1 MYLPN
6 FFDYLSKEK
15 NFSRNTVIA
24 YRKDL
29 ETFKLF
35 CLDHYEISNISKVS
49 YPIIRD
55 WIINLSEKNLSPL
68 TINRKIS
75 SLNKYYDFLLK
86 TQVNKVSPLK
96 NHKRLKVQKKLI
108 IPFSEDE
115 VFKVID
121 VFSNDFEGKRN
132 LLIVDTLYST
142 GIRRDEL
149 INIKLNDVFLS
160 ENLIKVLGK
169 RNKERLVPVLGNLNK
184 RIKDYLSLRKE
195 VSLSS
200 SYLFITNKGKSI
212 GPSLVY
218 RVVKKYFSK
227 VSTKVKTS
235 PHVLRHSFATHMLN
249 NGADINSIKEIMGHS
264 SLASTQIYTKIKL
277 PKIIN
282 DYLKFRN
289 EIKSSSSNFF
299 ITTKG
304 KKIGPSLVYRV
315 VKNYFSKVSTKVKTS
330 PHVLRHSF
338 ATHMLN
344 NGADIN
350 SIKEIMGHSSL
361 ASTQI
366 YTKIKLPKII
376 NDYKKNHPRERKK

>member
-15 NFSRNTVIA
+15 NFSSNTVIA
-24 YRKDL
+24 YRNDL

-35 CLDHYEISNISKVS
+35 CLDHYEITNISKVS

-282 DYLKFRN
+282 DY
-289 EIKSSSSNFF
+289 
-299 ITTKG
+299 
-304 KKIGPSLVYRV
+304 
-315 VKNYFSKVSTKVKTS
+315 
-330 PHVLRHSF
+330 
-338 ATHMLN
+338 
-344 NGADIN
+344 
-350 SIKEIMGHSSL
+350 
-361 ASTQI
+361 
-366 YTKIKLPKII
+366 
-376 NDYKKNHPRERKK
+376 KKNHPRERKK

>member
-1 MYLPN
+1 MLSKLIMHLSN
-6 FFDYLSKEK
+6 FYDYLSKEK
-15 NFSRNTVIA
+15 NYSSNTVIA
-24 YRKDL
+24 YKKDV
-29 ETFKLF
+29 ETFQEF
-35 CLDHYEISNISKVS
+35 CRVKFELNNLLKVT
-49 YPIIRD
+49 YPIIRE
-55 WIINLSEKNLSPL
+55 WIINLSEKELSPL
-68 TINRKIS
+68 SINRKIS
-75 SLNKYYDFLLK
+75 SLSKYYDFLIKINDLK
-86 TQVNKVSPLK
+86 SSPLK

-115 VFKVID
+115 VLKVVD
-121 VFSNDFEGKRN
+121 VFSKNFEGKRN
-132 LLIVDTLYST
+132 LLIVDMLYST
-142 GIRRDEL
+142 GVRRDEL
-149 INIKLNDVFLS
+149 INIKLNDVLLD
-160 ENLIKVLGK
+160 ENLVKVLGK
-169 RNKERLVPVLGNLNK
+169 RNKERLVPLVLNL
-184 RIKDYLSLRKE
+184 
-195 VSLSS
+195 
-200 SYLFITNKGKSI
+200 KS
-212 GPSLVY
+212 
-218 RVVKKYFSK
+218 R
-227 VSTKVKTS
+227 
-235 PHVLRHSFATHMLN
+235 
-249 NGADINSIKEIMGHS
+249 
-264 SLASTQIYTKIKL
+264 
-277 PKIIN
+277 IN

>member
-1 MYLPN
+1 MLSKLIMHLSN
-6 FFDYLSKEK
+6 FYDYLSKEK
-15 NFSRNTVIA
+15 NYSSNTVIA
-24 YRKDL
+24 YKKDV
-29 ETFKLF
+29 ETFQEF
-35 CLDHYEISNISKVS
+35 CRVKFELNNLLKVT
-49 YPIIRD
+49 YPIIRE
-55 WIINLSEKNLSPL
+55 WIIDLSEKELSPL

-75 SLNKYYDFLLK
+75 SLSKYYDFLIKINDLK
-86 TQVNKVSPLK
+86 SSPLK

-115 VFKVID
+115 VLKVVD
-121 VFSNDFEGKRN
+121 VFSKNFEGKRN
-132 LLIVDTLYST
+132 LLIVDMLYST
-142 GIRRDEL
+142 GVRRDEL
-149 INIKLNDVFLS
+149 INIKLNDVLLD
-160 ENLIKVLGK
+160 ENLVKVLGK
-169 RNKERLVPVLGNLNK
+169 RNKERLVPLILNL
-184 RIKDYLSLRKE
+184 
-195 VSLSS
+195 
-200 SYLFITNKGKSI
+200 KS
-212 GPSLVY
+212 
-218 RVVKKYFSK
+218 R
-227 VSTKVKTS
+227 
-235 PHVLRHSFATHMLN
+235 
-249 NGADINSIKEIMGHS
+249 
-264 SLASTQIYTKIKL
+264 
-277 PKIIN
+277 IN

>member
-1 MYLPN
+1 MHLSN
-6 FFDYLSKEK
+6 FYDYLSKEK
-15 NFSRNTVIA
+15 NYSSNTVIA
-24 YRKDL
+24 YKKDV
-29 ETFKLF
+29 ETFQDF
-35 CLDHYEISNISKVS
+35 CSLKFELDDLLKVTYS
-49 YPIIRD
+49 IIRE
-55 WIINLSEKNLSPL
+55 WIIDLSEKELSPL
-68 TINRKIS
+68 SINRKIS
-75 SLNKYYDFLLK
+75 SLSKYYDFLIKINDLK
-86 TQVNKVSPLK
+86 SSPLK

-115 VFKVID
+115 VLKVVDI
-121 VFSNDFEGKRN
+121 FSKNFEGKRN
-132 LLIVDTLYST
+132 LLIVDMLYST

-149 INIKLNDVFLS
+149 INIKLNDVLLD
-160 ENLIKVLGK
+160 ENLVKVLGK
-169 RNKERLVPVLGNLNK
+169 RNKERLVPLVLNL
-184 RIKDYLSLRKE
+184 
-195 VSLSS
+195 
-200 SYLFITNKGKSI
+200 KS
-212 GPSLVY
+212 
-218 RVVKKYFSK
+218 R
-227 VSTKVKTS
+227 
-235 PHVLRHSFATHMLN
+235 
-249 NGADINSIKEIMGHS
+249 
-264 SLASTQIYTKIKL
+264 
-277 PKIIN
+277 IN

-289 EIKSSSSNFF
+289 EIKSSSSSFF

>member
-1 MYLPN
+1 MYLSN

-15 NFSRNTVIA
+15 NFSNNTVVA
-24 YRKDL
+24 YRNDL
-29 ETFKLF
+29 ETFKFF
-35 CLDHYEISNISKVS
+35 CLDYYEISNISLVT

-55 WIINLSEKNLSPL
+55 WIVNLSEKNLSPL

-75 SLNKYYDFLLK
+75 SLSKYYDFLLK
-86 TQVNKVSPLK
+86 IQVNKVSPLK

-115 VFKVID
+115 VFKIID
-121 VFSNDFEGKRN
+121 VFSKDFEGKRN

-169 RNKERLVPVLGNLNK
+169 RNKERLVPVLASLNK
-184 RIKDYLSLRKE
+184 RIKDYLDFRNEIHSN
-195 VSLSS
+195 SS
-200 SYLFITNKGKSI
+200 NLFITKKGKLI

-227 VSTKVKTS
+227 VSTKVKS
-235 PHVLRHSFATHMLN
+235 
-249 NGADINSIKEIMGHS
+249 
-264 SLASTQIYTKIKL
+264 
-277 PKIIN
+277 
-282 DYLKFRN
+282 
-289 EIKSSSSNFF
+289 
-299 ITTKG
+299 
-304 KKIGPSLVYRV
+304 
-315 VKNYFSKVSTKVKTS
+315 S

>member
-15 NFSRNTVIA
+15 NFSSNTVIA

-235 PHVLRHSFATHMLN
+235 PHVLRHSFA
-249 NGADINSIKEIMGHS
+249 I
-264 SLASTQIYTKIKL
+264 
-277 PKIIN
+277 
-282 DYLKFRN
+282 
-289 EIKSSSSNFF
+289 
-299 ITTKG
+299 
-304 KKIGPSLVYRV
+304 
-315 VKNYFSKVSTKVKTS
+315 
-330 PHVLRHSF
+330 
-338 ATHMLN
+338 HMLN

>member
-6 FFDYLSKEK
+6 FLDYLSKEK
-15 NFSRNTVIA
+15 NFSKNTVVA
-24 YRKDL
+24 YKNDL

-35 CLDHYEISNISKVS
+35 CLDQYEISDISKVA

-75 SLNKYYDFLLK
+75 SLSKYYDFLLK

-115 VFKVID
+115 VFKVVD
-121 VFSNDFEGKRN
+121 VFSKDFEGKRN

-149 INIKLNDVFLS
+149 INIKLNNVFLN
-160 ENLIKVLGK
+160 EDLIKVLGK
-169 RNKERLVPVLGNLNK
+169 RNKERLVPVLSGLNK
-184 RIKDYLSLRKE
+184 RIKDYLNFRKKID
-195 VSLSS
+195 STSS
-200 SYLFITNKGKSI
+200 NLFITNRGKSI

-277 PKIIN
+277 P
-282 DYLKFRN
+282 
-289 EIKSSSSNFF
+289 
-299 ITTKG
+299 T
-304 KKIGPSLVYRV
+304 
-315 VKNYFSKVSTKVKTS
+315 
-330 PHVLRHSF
+330 
-338 ATHMLN
+338 
-344 NGADIN
+344 
-350 SIKEIMGHSSL
+350 
-361 ASTQI
+361 
-366 YTKIKLPKII
+366 II

>member
-1 MYLPN
+1 MYLSN

-15 NFSRNTVIA
+15 NFSNNTVVA
-24 YRKDL
+24 YRNDL

-35 CLDHYEISNISKVS
+35 CLDHYEISNIAVVT
-49 YPIIRD
+49 YPIIRE

-75 SLNKYYDFLLK
+75 SLSKYYDFLLK
-86 TQVNKVSPLK
+86 IQVNKVSPLK

-115 VFKVID
+115 VFKIID
-121 VFSNDFEGKRN
+121 VFSKDFEGKRN

-149 INIKLNDVFLS
+149 INIKLNDIFLS

-169 RNKERLVPVLGNLNK
+169 RNKERLVPVLASLNK
-184 RIKDYLSLRKE
+184 RIKDYLDFRNEIHSN
-195 VSLSS
+195 SS
-200 SYLFITNKGKSI
+200 SLFITKKGKSI

-249 NGADINSIKEIMGHS
+249 NGADINSIKEM
-264 SLASTQIYTKIKL
+264 
-277 PKIIN
+277 
-282 DYLKFRN
+282 
-289 EIKSSSSNFF
+289 
-299 ITTKG
+299 
-304 KKIGPSLVYRV
+304 
-315 VKNYFSKVSTKVKTS
+315 
-330 PHVLRHSF
+330 
-338 ATHMLN
+338 
-344 NGADIN
+344 
-350 SIKEIMGHSSL
+350 MGHSSL

>member
-1 MYLPN
+1 MHLSN
-6 FFDYLSKEK
+6 FYDYLSKEK
-15 NFSRNTVIA
+15 NYSSNTVIA
-24 YRKDL
+24 YKKDV
-29 ETFKLF
+29 ETFQEF
-35 CLDHYEISNISKVS
+35 CRVKFELNNLLKVT
-49 YPIIRD
+49 YPIIRE
-55 WIINLSEKNLSPL
+55 WIINLSEKELSPL

-75 SLNKYYDFLLK
+75 SLSKYYDFLIKINELK
-86 TQVNKVSPLK
+86 SSPLK

-115 VFKVID
+115 VLKVVD
-121 VFSNDFEGKRN
+121 VFSKNFEGKRN
-132 LLIVDTLYST
+132 LLIVDMLYST
-142 GIRRDEL
+142 GVRRDEL
-149 INIKLNDVFLS
+149 INIKLNDVLLD
-160 ENLIKVLGK
+160 ENLVKVLGK
-169 RNKERLVPVLGNLNK
+169 RNKERLVPLVLNL
-184 RIKDYLSLRKE
+184 
-195 VSLSS
+195 
-200 SYLFITNKGKSI
+200 KS
-212 GPSLVY
+212 
-218 RVVKKYFSK
+218 R
-227 VSTKVKTS
+227 
-235 PHVLRHSFATHMLN
+235 
-249 NGADINSIKEIMGHS
+249 
-264 SLASTQIYTKIKL
+264 
-277 PKIIN
+277 IN

>member
-1 MYLPN
+1 MHLSN
-6 FFDYLSKEK
+6 FYDYLSKEK
-15 NFSRNTVIA
+15 NYSSNTVIA
-24 YRKDL
+24 YKKDV
-29 ETFKLF
+29 ETFQDF
-35 CLDHYEISNISKVS
+35 CRVKFELNNLLKVT
-49 YPIIRD
+49 YPIIRE
-55 WIINLSEKNLSPL
+55 WIIDLSEKELSPL

-75 SLNKYYDFLLK
+75 SLSKYYDFLIKINDLK
-86 TQVNKVSPLK
+86 SSPLK

-115 VFKVID
+115 VLKVVD
-121 VFSNDFEGKRN
+121 VFSKNFEGKRN
-132 LLIVDTLYST
+132 LLIVDMLYST
-142 GIRRDEL
+142 GVRRDEL
-149 INIKLNDVFLS
+149 INIKLNDVLLD
-160 ENLIKVLGK
+160 ENLVKVLGK
-169 RNKERLVPVLGNLNK
+169 RNKERLVPLVLNLK
-184 RIKDYLSLRKE
+184 SRIK
-195 VSLSS
+195 
-200 SYLFITNKGKSI
+200 
-212 GPSLVY
+212 
-218 RVVKKYFSK
+218 
-227 VSTKVKTS
+227 
-235 PHVLRHSFATHMLN
+235 
-249 NGADINSIKEIMGHS
+249 
-264 SLASTQIYTKIKL
+264 
-277 PKIIN
+277 

>member
-1 MYLPN
+1 MHLSN
-6 FFDYLSKEK
+6 FYDYLSKEK
-15 NFSRNTVIA
+15 NYSSNTVIA
-24 YRKDL
+24 YKKDV
-29 ETFKLF
+29 ETFQEF
-35 CLDHYEISNISKVS
+35 CRVKFELNNLLKVT
-49 YPIIRD
+49 YPIIRE
-55 WIINLSEKNLSPL
+55 WIINLSEKELSPL

-75 SLNKYYDFLLK
+75 SLSKYYDFLIKINDLK
-86 TQVNKVSPLK
+86 SSPLK

-115 VFKVID
+115 VLKVVD
-121 VFSNDFEGKRN
+121 VFSKNFEGKRN
-132 LLIVDTLYST
+132 LLIVDMLYST
-142 GIRRDEL
+142 GVRRDEL
-149 INIKLNDVFLS
+149 INIKLNDVLLD
-160 ENLIKVLGK
+160 ENLVKVLGK
-169 RNKERLVPVLGNLNK
+169 RNKERLVPLVLNLK
-184 RIKDYLSLRKE
+184 SRIK
-195 VSLSS
+195 
-200 SYLFITNKGKSI
+200 
-212 GPSLVY
+212 
-218 RVVKKYFSK
+218 
-227 VSTKVKTS
+227 
-235 PHVLRHSFATHMLN
+235 
-249 NGADINSIKEIMGHS
+249 
-264 SLASTQIYTKIKL
+264 
-277 PKIIN
+277 

>member
-15 NFSRNTVIA
+15 NFSKNTVVA
-24 YRKDL
+24 YKNDL

-35 CLDHYEISNISKVS
+35 CLDQYEISDISIVT

-55 WIINLSEKNLSPL
+55 WIIDLSEKNLSPL

-75 SLNKYYDFLLK
+75 SLSKYYDFLLK

-115 VFKVID
+115 VFKVVD
-121 VFSNDFEGKRN
+121 VFSKDFEGKRN

-149 INIKLNDVFLS
+149 INIKLNNVFLN
-160 ENLIKVLGK
+160 EDLIKVLGK
-169 RNKERLVPVLGNLNK
+169 RNKERLVPVLSGLNK
-184 RIKDYLSLRKE
+184 RIKDYLSFRKE
-195 VSLSS
+195 IDSS
-200 SYLFITNKGKSI
+200 SSNLFITKRGKSI

-282 DYLKFRN
+282 DY
-289 EIKSSSSNFF
+289 KS
-299 ITTKG
+299 
-304 KKIGPSLVYRV
+304 
-315 VKNYFSKVSTKVKTS
+315 
-330 PHVLRHSF
+330 
-338 ATHMLN
+338 
-344 NGADIN
+344 
-350 SIKEIMGHSSL
+350 
-361 ASTQI
+361 
-366 YTKIKLPKII
+366 
-376 NDYKKNHPRERKK
+376 NHPRERKK

>member
-1 MYLPN
+1 MLSKLIMHLSN
-6 FFDYLSKEK
+6 FYDYLSKEK
-15 NFSRNTVIA
+15 NYSSNTVIA
-24 YRKDL
+24 YKKDI
-29 ETFKLF
+29 ETFQEF
-35 CLDHYEISNISKVS
+35 CRVKFELNNLLKVT
-49 YPIIRD
+49 YPIIRE
-55 WIINLSEKNLSPL
+55 WIIDLSEKELSPL

-75 SLNKYYDFLLK
+75 SLSKYYDFLIKINELK
-86 TQVNKVSPLK
+86 SSPLK

-115 VFKVID
+115 VLKVVD
-121 VFSNDFEGKRN
+121 VFSKNFEGKRN
-132 LLIVDTLYST
+132 LLIVDMLYST
-142 GIRRDEL
+142 GVRRDEL
-149 INIKLNDVFLS
+149 INIKLNDVLLD
-160 ENLIKVLGK
+160 ENLVKVLGK
-169 RNKERLVPVLGNLNK
+169 RNKERLVPLVLNL
-184 RIKDYLSLRKE
+184 
-195 VSLSS
+195 
-200 SYLFITNKGKSI
+200 KS
-212 GPSLVY
+212 
-218 RVVKKYFSK
+218 R
-227 VSTKVKTS
+227 
-235 PHVLRHSFATHMLN
+235 
-249 NGADINSIKEIMGHS
+249 
-264 SLASTQIYTKIKL
+264 
-277 PKIIN
+277 IN

>member
-15 NFSRNTVIA
+15 NFSKNTVVA
-24 YRKDL
+24 YKNDL

-35 CLDHYEISNISKVS
+35 CLDQYEISDISIIA

-75 SLNKYYDFLLK
+75 SLSKYYDFLLK

-115 VFKVID
+115 VFKVVD
-121 VFSNDFEGKRN
+121 VFSKDFEGKRN

-149 INIKLNDVFLS
+149 INIKLNNVFLN
-160 ENLIKVLGK
+160 EDLIKVLGK
-169 RNKERLVPVLGNLNK
+169 RNKERLVPVLSGLNK
-184 RIKDYLSLRKE
+184 RIKDYLNFRKKID
-195 VSLSS
+195 STSS
-200 SYLFITNKGKSI
+200 NLFITNKGKSI

-249 NGADINSIKEIMGHS
+249 NGADVNSIKEIMGHS

-277 PKIIN
+277 P
-282 DYLKFRN
+282 
-289 EIKSSSSNFF
+289 
-299 ITTKG
+299 T
-304 KKIGPSLVYRV
+304 
-315 VKNYFSKVSTKVKTS
+315 
-330 PHVLRHSF
+330 
-338 ATHMLN
+338 
-344 NGADIN
+344 
-350 SIKEIMGHSSL
+350 
-361 ASTQI
+361 
-366 YTKIKLPKII
+366 II

>member
-15 NFSRNTVIA
+15 NFSKNTVVA
-24 YRKDL
+24 YKNDL

-35 CLDHYEISNISKVS
+35 CLDQYEISDISKVA
-49 YPIIRD
+49 YPIIRN

-75 SLNKYYDFLLK
+75 SLSKYYDFLLK

-115 VFKVID
+115 VFKVVD
-121 VFSNDFEGKRN
+121 VFSKDFEGKRN

-149 INIKLNDVFLS
+149 INIKLNNVFLN
-160 ENLIKVLGK
+160 EDLIKVLGK
-169 RNKERLVPVLGNLNK
+169 RNKERLVPVLSGLNK
-184 RIKDYLSLRKE
+184 RIKDYLNFRKKID
-195 VSLSS
+195 STSS
-200 SYLFITNKGKSI
+200 NLFITNKGKSI

-249 NGADINSIKEIMGHS
+249 NGADLNVIKELLGHA
-264 SLASTQIYTKIKL
+264 SLSATQVYTHNTIEKL
-277 PKIIN
+277 KQ
-282 DYLKFRN
+282 
-289 EIKSSSSNFF
+289 
-299 ITTKG
+299 
-304 KKIGPSLVYRV
+304 VYN
-315 VKNYFSKVSTKVKTS
+315 K
-330 PHVLRHSF
+330 
-338 ATHMLN
+338 A
-344 NGADIN
+344 
-350 SIKEIMGHSSL
+350 
-361 ASTQI
+361 
-366 YTKIKLPKII
+366 
-376 NDYKKNHPRERKK
+376 HPRA

>member
-1 MYLPN
+1 MHLSN
-6 FFDYLSKEK
+6 FYDYISKEK
-15 NFSRNTVIA
+15 NYSSNTVIA
-24 YRKDL
+24 YKKDV
-29 ETFKLF
+29 ETFQEF
-35 CLDHYEISNISKVS
+35 CRVKFELNNLLKVT
-49 YPIIRD
+49 YPIIRE
-55 WIINLSEKNLSPL
+55 WIIDLSEKELSPL

-75 SLNKYYDFLLK
+75 SLSKYYDFLIKINELK
-86 TQVNKVSPLK
+86 SSPLK

-115 VFKVID
+115 VLKVVD
-121 VFSNDFEGKRN
+121 VFSKNFEGKRN
-132 LLIVDTLYST
+132 LLIVDMLYST
-142 GIRRDEL
+142 GVRRDEL
-149 INIKLNDVFLS
+149 INIKLNDVLLD
-160 ENLIKVLGK
+160 ENLVKVLGK
-169 RNKERLVPVLGNLNK
+169 RNKERLVPLVLNL
-184 RIKDYLSLRKE
+184 
-195 VSLSS
+195 
-200 SYLFITNKGKSI
+200 KS
-212 GPSLVY
+212 
-218 RVVKKYFSK
+218 R
-227 VSTKVKTS
+227 
-235 PHVLRHSFATHMLN
+235 
-249 NGADINSIKEIMGHS
+249 
-264 SLASTQIYTKIKL
+264 
-277 PKIIN
+277 IN

>member
-15 NFSRNTVIA
+15 NFSKNTVVA
-24 YRKDL
+24 YKNDL

-35 CLDHYEISNISKVS
+35 CLDQYEIKDISIVA
-49 YPIIRD
+49 YPIIRN

-75 SLNKYYDFLLK
+75 SLSKYYDFLLK

-115 VFKVID
+115 VFKVVD
-121 VFSNDFEGKRN
+121 VFSKDFEGKRN

-149 INIKLNDVFLS
+149 INIKLNNVFLN
-160 ENLIKVLGK
+160 EDLIKVLGK
-169 RNKERLVPVLGNLNK
+169 RNKERLVPVLSGLNK
-184 RIKDYLSLRKE
+184 RIKDYLNFRKKID
-195 VSLSS
+195 STSS
-200 SYLFITNKGKSI
+200 NLFITNRGKSI

-249 NGADINSIKEIMGHS
+249 NGADVNSIKEIMGHS

-277 PKIIN
+277 P
-282 DYLKFRN
+282 
-289 EIKSSSSNFF
+289 
-299 ITTKG
+299 T
-304 KKIGPSLVYRV
+304 
-315 VKNYFSKVSTKVKTS
+315 
-330 PHVLRHSF
+330 
-338 ATHMLN
+338 
-344 NGADIN
+344 
-350 SIKEIMGHSSL
+350 
-361 ASTQI
+361 
-366 YTKIKLPKII
+366 II

>member
-1 MYLPN
+1 MYLSN

-15 NFSRNTVIA
+15 NFSNNTVVA
-24 YRKDL
+24 YRNDL

-35 CLDHYEISNISKVS
+35 CLDHYEISNIAVVT

-75 SLNKYYDFLLK
+75 SLSKYYDFLLK
-86 TQVNKVSPLK
+86 IQVNKVSPLK

-115 VFKVID
+115 VFKIID
-121 VFSNDFEGKRN
+121 VFSKDFEGKRN

-169 RNKERLVPVLGNLNK
+169 RNKERLVPVLASLNK
-184 RIKDYLSLRKE
+184 RIKDYLDFRNEIHSN
-195 VSLSS
+195 SS
-200 SYLFITNKGKSI
+200 SLFITKKGKSI

-249 NGADINSIKEIMGHS
+249 NGADINSIKEM
-264 SLASTQIYTKIKL
+264 
-277 PKIIN
+277 
-282 DYLKFRN
+282 
-289 EIKSSSSNFF
+289 
-299 ITTKG
+299 
-304 KKIGPSLVYRV
+304 
-315 VKNYFSKVSTKVKTS
+315 
-330 PHVLRHSF
+330 
-338 ATHMLN
+338 
-344 NGADIN
+344 
-350 SIKEIMGHSSL
+350 MGHSSL

>member
-15 NFSRNTVIA
+15 NFSKNTIVA
-24 YRKDL
+24 YKNDL

-35 CLDHYEISNISKVS
+35 CLDQYEISDISIVA

-75 SLNKYYDFLLK
+75 SLSKYYDFLLK

-115 VFKVID
+115 VFKVVD
-121 VFSNDFEGKRN
+121 VFSKDFEGKRN

-149 INIKLNDVFLS
+149 INIKLNNVFLN
-160 ENLIKVLGK
+160 EDLIKVLGK
-169 RNKERLVPVLGNLNK
+169 RNKERLVPVLSGLNK
-184 RIKDYLSLRKE
+184 RIKDYLNFRKKID
-195 VSLSS
+195 STSS
-200 SYLFITNKGKSI
+200 NLFITNRGKSI

-277 PKIIN
+277 P
-282 DYLKFRN
+282 
-289 EIKSSSSNFF
+289 
-299 ITTKG
+299 T
-304 KKIGPSLVYRV
+304 
-315 VKNYFSKVSTKVKTS
+315 
-330 PHVLRHSF
+330 
-338 ATHMLN
+338 
-344 NGADIN
+344 
-350 SIKEIMGHSSL
+350 
-361 ASTQI
+361 
-366 YTKIKLPKII
+366 II

>member
-1 MYLPN
+1 MYLSN

-15 NFSRNTVIA
+15 NFSNNTVVA
-24 YRKDL
+24 YRNDL

-282 DYLKFRN
+282 DY
-289 EIKSSSSNFF
+289 
-299 ITTKG
+299 
-304 KKIGPSLVYRV
+304 
-315 VKNYFSKVSTKVKTS
+315 
-330 PHVLRHSF
+330 
-338 ATHMLN
+338 
-344 NGADIN
+344 
-350 SIKEIMGHSSL
+350 
-361 ASTQI
+361 
-366 YTKIKLPKII
+366 
-376 NDYKKNHPRERKK
+376 KKNHPRERKK

>member
-15 NFSRNTVIA
+15 NFSKNTVVA
-24 YRKDL
+24 YKNDL

-35 CLDHYEISNISKVS
+35 CLDQYEIIDISKVA

-75 SLNKYYDFLLK
+75 SLSKYYDFLLK

-115 VFKVID
+115 VFKVVD
-121 VFSNDFEGKRN
+121 VFSKDFEGKRN

-149 INIKLNDVFLS
+149 INIKLNNVFLN
-160 ENLIKVLGK
+160 EDLIKVLGK
-169 RNKERLVPVLGNLNK
+169 RNKERLVPVLSGLNK
-184 RIKDYLSLRKE
+184 RIKDYLSFRKE
-195 VSLSS
+195 IDSS
-200 SYLFITNKGKSI
+200 SSNLFITKRGKSI

-282 DYLKFRN
+282 DY
-289 EIKSSSSNFF
+289 
-299 ITTKG
+299 
-304 KKIGPSLVYRV
+304 
-315 VKNYFSKVSTKVKTS
+315 
-330 PHVLRHSF
+330 
-338 ATHMLN
+338 
-344 NGADIN
+344 
-350 SIKEIMGHSSL
+350 
-361 ASTQI
+361 
-366 YTKIKLPKII
+366 
-376 NDYKKNHPRERKK
+376 KKNHPREKKK

>member
-15 NFSRNTVIA
+15 NFSKNTVVA
-24 YRKDL
+24 YKNDL

-35 CLDHYEISNISKVS
+35 CLDQYEISDISKVA
-49 YPIIRD
+49 YPIIRN

-75 SLNKYYDFLLK
+75 SLSKYYDFLLK

-115 VFKVID
+115 VFKVVD
-121 VFSNDFEGKRN
+121 VFSKDFEGKRN

-149 INIKLNDVFLS
+149 INIKLNNVFLN
-160 ENLIKVLGK
+160 EDLIKVLGK
-169 RNKERLVPVLGNLNK
+169 RNKERLVPVLSGLNK
-184 RIKDYLSLRKE
+184 RIKDYLNFRKKID
-195 VSLSS
+195 STSS
-200 SYLFITNKGKSI
+200 NLFITNKGKSI

-277 PKIIN
+277 P
-282 DYLKFRN
+282 
-289 EIKSSSSNFF
+289 
-299 ITTKG
+299 T
-304 KKIGPSLVYRV
+304 
-315 VKNYFSKVSTKVKTS
+315 
-330 PHVLRHSF
+330 
-338 ATHMLN
+338 
-344 NGADIN
+344 
-350 SIKEIMGHSSL
+350 
-361 ASTQI
+361 
-366 YTKIKLPKII
+366 II

>member
-15 NFSRNTVIA
+15 NFSKNTVVA
-24 YRKDL
+24 YKNDL

-35 CLDHYEISNISKVS
+35 CLDQYEISDISKVA

-75 SLNKYYDFLLK
+75 SLSKYYDFLLK

-115 VFKVID
+115 VFKVVD
-121 VFSNDFEGKRN
+121 VFSKDFEGKRN

-149 INIKLNDVFLS
+149 INIKLNNVFLN
-160 ENLIKVLGK
+160 EDLIKVLGK
-169 RNKERLVPVLGNLNK
+169 RNKERLVPVLSGLNK
-184 RIKDYLSLRKE
+184 RIKDYLNFRKKID
-195 VSLSS
+195 STSS
-200 SYLFITNKGKSI
+200 NLFITNKGKSI

-282 DYLKFRN
+282 DY
-289 EIKSSSSNFF
+289 
-299 ITTKG
+299 
-304 KKIGPSLVYRV
+304 
-315 VKNYFSKVSTKVKTS
+315 
-330 PHVLRHSF
+330 
-338 ATHMLN
+338 
-344 NGADIN
+344 
-350 SIKEIMGHSSL
+350 
-361 ASTQI
+361 
-366 YTKIKLPKII
+366 
-376 NDYKKNHPRERKK
+376 KKNHPRERKK

>member
-1 MYLPN
+1 MHLSN
-6 FFDYLSKEK
+6 FYDYLSKEK
-15 NFSRNTVIA
+15 NYSSNTVIA
-24 YRKDL
+24 YKKDV
-29 ETFKLF
+29 ETFQEF
-35 CLDHYEISNISKVS
+35 CRVKFELNNLLKVT
-49 YPIIRD
+49 YPIIRE
-55 WIINLSEKNLSPL
+55 WIIDLSEKELSPL

-75 SLNKYYDFLLK
+75 SLSKYYDFLIKINDLK
-86 TQVNKVSPLK
+86 SSPLK

-115 VFKVID
+115 VLKVVD
-121 VFSNDFEGKRN
+121 VFSKNFEGKRN
-132 LLIVDTLYST
+132 LLIVDMLYST
-142 GIRRDEL
+142 GVRRDEL
-149 INIKLNDVFLS
+149 INIKLNDVLLD
-160 ENLIKVLGK
+160 ENLVKVLGK
-169 RNKERLVPVLGNLNK
+169 RNKERLVPLVLNL
-184 RIKDYLSLRKE
+184 
-195 VSLSS
+195 
-200 SYLFITNKGKSI
+200 KS
-212 GPSLVY
+212 
-218 RVVKKYFSK
+218 R
-227 VSTKVKTS
+227 
-235 PHVLRHSFATHMLN
+235 
-249 NGADINSIKEIMGHS
+249 
-264 SLASTQIYTKIKL
+264 
-277 PKIIN
+277 IN

-315 VKNYFSKVSTKVKTS
+315 VKNYLSKVSTKVKTS

>member
-1 MYLPN
+1 MYLSN

-15 NFSRNTVIA
+15 NFSNNTVVA
-24 YRKDL
+24 YRNDL

-35 CLDHYEISNISKVS
+35 CLDHYEISNIAVVT

-75 SLNKYYDFLLK
+75 SLSKYYDFLLK
-86 TQVNKVSPLK
+86 IQVNKVSPLK

-115 VFKVID
+115 VFKIID
-121 VFSNDFEGKRN
+121 VFSKDFEGKRN

-169 RNKERLVPVLGNLNK
+169 RNKERLVPVLASLNK
-184 RIKDYLSLRKE
+184 RIKDYLDFRNEIHSN
-195 VSLSS
+195 SS
-200 SYLFITNKGKSI
+200 SLFITKKGKSI

-277 PKIIN
+277 PKII
-282 DYLKFRN
+282 Y
-289 EIKSSSSNFF
+289 
-299 ITTKG
+299 
-304 KKIGPSLVYRV
+304 
-315 VKNYFSKVSTKVKTS
+315 
-330 PHVLRHSF
+330 
-338 ATHMLN
+338 
-344 NGADIN
+344 
-350 SIKEIMGHSSL
+350 
-361 ASTQI
+361 
-366 YTKIKLPKII
+366 
-376 NDYKKNHPRERKK
+376 DYKKNHPRERKK

>member
-1 MYLPN
+1 MHLSN
-6 FFDYLSKEK
+6 FYDYLSKEK
-15 NFSRNTVIA
+15 NYSSNTVIA
-24 YRKDL
+24 YKKDV
-29 ETFKLF
+29 ETFQDF
-35 CLDHYEISNISKVS
+35 CRLKFELNNLLKVT
-49 YPIIRD
+49 YLIIRE
-55 WIINLSEKNLSPL
+55 WIIDLSEKELSPL

-75 SLNKYYDFLLK
+75 SLSKYYDFLIKINELK
-86 TQVNKVSPLK
+86 SSPLK

-115 VFKVID
+115 VLKVVD
-121 VFSNDFEGKRN
+121 VFSKNFEGKRN
-132 LLIVDTLYST
+132 LLIVDMLYST
-142 GIRRDEL
+142 GVRRDEL
-149 INIKLNDVFLS
+149 INIKLNDVLLD
-160 ENLIKVLGK
+160 ENLVKVLGK
-169 RNKERLVPVLGNLNK
+169 RNKERLVPLVLNL
-184 RIKDYLSLRKE
+184 
-195 VSLSS
+195 
-200 SYLFITNKGKSI
+200 KS
-212 GPSLVY
+212 
-218 RVVKKYFSK
+218 R
-227 VSTKVKTS
+227 
-235 PHVLRHSFATHMLN
+235 
-249 NGADINSIKEIMGHS
+249 
-264 SLASTQIYTKIKL
+264 
-277 PKIIN
+277 IN
-282 DYLKFRN
+282 DYLQFRN

>member
-15 NFSRNTVIA
+15 NFSKNTIVA
-24 YRKDL
+24 YKNDL

-35 CLDHYEISNISKVS
+35 CLDQYEIKDISLVA
-49 YPIIRD
+49 YPIIRN

-75 SLNKYYDFLLK
+75 SLSKYYDFLLK

-115 VFKVID
+115 VFKVVD
-121 VFSNDFEGKRN
+121 VFSKDFEGKRN

-149 INIKLNDVFLS
+149 INIKLNNVFLN
-160 ENLIKVLGK
+160 EDLIKVLGK
-169 RNKERLVPVLGNLNK
+169 RNKERLVPVLSGLNK
-184 RIKDYLSLRKE
+184 RIKDYLNFRKKID
-195 VSLSS
+195 STSS
-200 SYLFITNKGKSI
+200 NLFITNKGKSI

-277 PKIIN
+277 P
-282 DYLKFRN
+282 
-289 EIKSSSSNFF
+289 
-299 ITTKG
+299 T
-304 KKIGPSLVYRV
+304 
-315 VKNYFSKVSTKVKTS
+315 
-330 PHVLRHSF
+330 
-338 ATHMLN
+338 
-344 NGADIN
+344 
-350 SIKEIMGHSSL
+350 
-361 ASTQI
+361 
-366 YTKIKLPKII
+366 II

>member
-1 MYLPN
+1 MYLSN

-15 NFSRNTVIA
+15 NFSNNTVVA
-24 YRKDL
+24 YRNDL

-35 CLDHYEISNISKVS
+35 CLDHYEISNISLVT
-49 YPIIRD
+49 YPIIRE

-75 SLNKYYDFLLK
+75 SLSKYYDFLLK
-86 TQVNKVSPLK
+86 IQVNKVSPLK

-115 VFKVID
+115 VFKIID
-121 VFSNDFEGKRN
+121 VFSKDFEGKRN

-149 INIKLNDVFLS
+149 INIKLNDIFLS

-169 RNKERLVPVLGNLNK
+169 RNKERLVPVLASLNK
-184 RIKDYLSLRKE
+184 RIKDYLDFRNEIHSN
-195 VSLSS
+195 SS
-200 SYLFITNKGKSI
+200 SLFITKKGKSI

-282 DYLKFRN
+282 DY
-289 EIKSSSSNFF
+289 
-299 ITTKG
+299 
-304 KKIGPSLVYRV
+304 
-315 VKNYFSKVSTKVKTS
+315 
-330 PHVLRHSF
+330 
-338 ATHMLN
+338 
-344 NGADIN
+344 
-350 SIKEIMGHSSL
+350 
-361 ASTQI
+361 
-366 YTKIKLPKII
+366 
-376 NDYKKNHPRERKK
+376 KKNHPRERKK

>member
-1 MYLPN
+1 MLSKLIMHLSN
-6 FFDYLSKEK
+6 FYDYLSKEK
-15 NFSRNTVIA
+15 NYSSNTVIA
-24 YRKDL
+24 YKKDT
-29 ETFKLF
+29 ETFQEF
-35 CLDHYEISNISKVS
+35 CRVKFELNNLLKVT
-49 YPIIRD
+49 YPIIRE
-55 WIINLSEKNLSPL
+55 WIIDLSEKKLSPL

-75 SLNKYYDFLLK
+75 SLSKYYDFLIKINELK
-86 TQVNKVSPLK
+86 SSPLK

-115 VFKVID
+115 VLKVVD
-121 VFSNDFEGKRN
+121 VFSKNFEGKRN
-132 LLIVDTLYST
+132 LLIVDMLYST
-142 GIRRDEL
+142 GVRRDEL
-149 INIKLNDVFLS
+149 INIKLNDVLLD
-160 ENLIKVLGK
+160 ENLVKVLGK
-169 RNKERLVPVLGNLNK
+169 RNKERLVPLVLNL
-184 RIKDYLSLRKE
+184 
-195 VSLSS
+195 
-200 SYLFITNKGKSI
+200 KS
-212 GPSLVY
+212 
-218 RVVKKYFSK
+218 R
-227 VSTKVKTS
+227 
-235 PHVLRHSFATHMLN
+235 
-249 NGADINSIKEIMGHS
+249 
-264 SLASTQIYTKIKL
+264 
-277 PKIIN
+277 IN